1 MSITVTD
8 GDGGTTGAQ
17 SAVVN
22 VTAVNDVPT
31 NTVGTSSFTVNED
44 TSLSITGL
52 TVADVDETGNLSV
65 ELTASHGTVTI
76 LADVEGGLASSGIS
90 NNGSGAVTLS
100 GTAAAINATLAAT
113 GGVSYKGTLNYN
125 GSDALTIKTT
135 DSGTAYDSD
144 SVSITVNSV
153 DDTATIEG
161 NTSGSGAEDGGAIT
175 GTLTATDAADG
186 LTDGAYFSVSGAASH
201 GTATINASTGAWSYT
216 PTANY
221 NGSDSFTVTVT
232 DDDGFA
238 KTQQISLTVTP
249 VADTVSVTNASTDED
264 TQTASGLVISRNA
277 ADGSETG
284 YFKITAISGGT
295 LYKNDGTT
303 AINNGT
309 FITYAEGNAG
319 LKFTPS
325 ANSTSSGTFQ
335 VQGSTTNAD
344 AGLGGSVATATITV
358 AAVNDAPVNTVGA
371 SSITVN
377 EDTAV
382 SITGLSVSDVDEA
395 GNISVQ
401 LSVSHGAITVADNV
415 AGGLAAGGL
424 SANGSGSVTLT
435 GTPAAINA
443 TLAGTDALS
452 YRGDL
457 NYNGPDTLTLKTT
470 DSGSLN
476 DTDTVSITVSAVN
489 DTPGITAGGTTAFTE
504 QTPTSAAPGIT
515 ISDPEGDGEW
525 DGGTLTVQVTS
536 NSETGDSLSL
546 TTANNSGIW
555 LVGINSN
562 TLMSNTTAIGTAS
575 ASSAAGGAAWT
586 FTFNANATSA
596 LVQATARAVQF
607 NNSSDTPG
615 TASRTVTFTAADS
628 HNASATTTQTVTVT
642 ALNDAPRLA
651 NTADPA
657 LSFTASSLSYAE
669 FPDVDDS
676 ITTAFTLETWVKFDS
691 LDGVQFI
698 SGQAVEQMELHT
710 NGAVLRFIPT
720 GGAYFDTGD
729 VLVVGQWTHIAA
741 TYDAST
747 DTAHIYINGVEVS
760 CTDNNHDTDAVLKS
774 TGSYYE
780 LARRGDN
787 SFYMNG
793 DIAEFR
799 IWNDV
804 RTAAEVSGSM
814 NGALQGTEAGLV
826 ALWKLDEGSGTTLAD
841 ATANKFNGTA
851 YNTTTWDTRS
861 VTGGLSV
868 AFTEDGSPVHP
879 FSGVILGTVET
890 GQSIIALTLT
900 VSNVSDTTESL
911 GIDGSTIA
919 LTNGAS
925 GTTATNGVGYSVS
938 VSSGTATVTMS
949 KAEGISASD
958 AGTLI
963 NGISYSNSS
972 QAPSTGATRTVT
984 ITSLKDSGGSAGG
997 GSDTASL
1004 NVAAT
1009 VSVHAVNDAPVLAAQ
1024 TLSITE
1030 TASYDTFSIEK
1041 GRFGAT
1047 DAEGDSI
1054 VFSLVDSTTVPS
1066 GAVDSEGYDFVQN
1079 GAYGDLYIQTDGD
1092 YAFVP
1097 DNGAINALTNNVSES
1112 FKIRATAGG
1121 QTAESTFTVSIT
1133 AVNDTP
1139 TITTYVSTADITTG
1153 LPDTAYSVV
1162 GSSPDTEVVKYAFD
1176 DNVNTKYLNFSGVG
1190 SSVTVDAGANYVV
1203 TSLGLTTAN
1212 DALNRD
1218 PAHFILYG
1226 STDNASFTQ
1235 IAAAALTPPAERYTD
1250 YPTVSFSNSTSYRYY
1265 RLAFDQ
1271 STGGGGDSYIQVAEI
1286 RLGGE
1291 TSNVILYTENAQ
1303 VNALENVILRDNEH
1317 GGLASATVTISGN
1330 YENASDSLSFTNN
1343 NTGLYGSITASF
1355 VSSTGVLSLSGSATV
1370 EQYQNA
1376 LRAVTYA
1383 SSSDNPTLNSPTR
1396 TLSWQVNDGAAD
1408 SSVATSTITIT
1419 PVNDAPALAGA
1430 GNTLAFTEGSSPAVI
1445 EASLALSDADDT
1457 TIASAAVTISGG
1469 YVSTEDVLACTSQN
1483 GITSSWNGSAG
1494 VLTLTGSATIA
1505 QYKAALESIT
1515 YQNTNTD
1522 NPNIGN
1528 RTISWV
1534 VNDAALGSSPVTSTI
1549 TVAGVND
1556 APTVSSS
1563 ITGSASEGASSITFN
1578 LLADASDVDD
1588 SSLNIT
1594 GVTYTVGGV
1603 STGNSGV
1610 DVPAGF
1616 SLSGVT
1622 LTVDP
1627 AAAAFDDLADG
1638 ADRTIVASYTIADG
1652 SGGSVTQTAT
1662 VSITGTN
1669 DVPVVTSAAAAHAGA
1684 VVEAGH
1690 QDNGTVV
1697 AGTATATGT
1706 LVASDVDTGATKTWS
1721 LQGTPSETYG
1731 TMAIDSAS
1739 GVWTYTLDNTKTATQ
1754 ALKEGESAT
1763 QSYTARV
1770 TDDQGAS
1777 VDQTLTVTITGTND
1791 VPVLQAVTAGSITET
1806 VQSSAT
1812 TDQHL
1817 SGTLTAA
1824 DVDGGDSKTYGIND
1838 GSGNAIAASD
1848 GVVSK
1853 AGTYGTLTLDT
1864 STGVYAYTKN
1874 ASAIEALDDDESGSD
1889 SFTVVVTDSA
1899 GAVSSK
1905 TYTVS
1910 VTGHDDAPTLSAVTS
1925 GSITETD
1932 RATAVTET
1940 GLTGTLSGSDVD
1952 TEILTYGIDGGIDLT
1967 GVHTGIVTKTGTYGT
1982 LSLNRSSGAYQYDR
1996 TAASV
2001 EALAAS
2007 ESVSDVFTLTVTDGD
2022 GSLVTQTFTVNLT
2035 GADDAPSITVVDI
2048 DGSITEASTLL
2059 DSGSVTFTDVDLSD
2073 RPVATGAKSSIIA
2086 VKSDGTT
2093 ALVLSALQES
2103 ALAAGFSVTNAD
2115 GNTNN
2120 GTVNWEYVIAE
2131 SALDF
2136 LGAGEKV
2143 TAMFTITVN
2152 DQHGGTATQDVMVG
2166 ITGAN
2171 DSPSISLGGSDSASE
2186 GLSESNT
2193 GLSKSGTLTLSDKD
2207 ATDTVTPSVSAV
2219 THEGSANGITNSDL
2233 KAMLTVD
2240 SGVVIASGATH
2251 GTIHWA
2257 FNSGSEAFNYLAADE
2272 TLKLTYTLRATDSQ
2286 SSAVDQAVV
2295 ITITGTNDTPVV
2307 DATDVSG
2314 SVIELVTASGNL
2326 TDSGTIGFTDTD
2338 LSDTHS
2344 LGAVTAS
2351 GGALGALTVTKT
2363 TDTTSG
2369 INGVVSWEYSVA
2381 ASEVEYLAAGET
2393 KVENFSFEVQDSHG
2407 GSVTRTVEVTLT
2419 GTNDAPVITAGPDTA
2434 SLSETD
2440 AGLSTSGSLT
2450 VSDAD
2455 VTDVVTAT
2463 RTLSVGGTSN
2473 RSDSAAPSDA
2483 ALLGMF
2489 TVTPGTI
2496 IDGSRTSST
2505 LGWSFDSGTGTFDYL
2520 QKGETLVL
2528 TYTVSATDDNGTA
2541 LSDSETVTITITGTN
2556 DTPVITN
2563 GNDTS
2568 ALTETDAAL
2577 TASGTMA
2584 VMDLDTADTVDIAV
2598 ESVSAGGTFGGT
2610 VPLTNAEL
2618 KAMLGVSVQ
2627 SGSISALGADA
2638 SAGTEFGWT
2647 FTSGSSGSAA
2657 FDFLRDGETLVLT
2670 YTLKATDNSG
2680 AGSLEAS
2687 PSATSSVVVTVTGT
2701 NDAPEIT
2708 AATVT
2713 GAIAEGSGDLTETG
2727 SIAFSDVDLSDRPS
2741 VSKALKSLK
2750 WESASG
2756 SNFTDT
2762 MAIGRYNT
2770 LVGAF
2775 SIAAA
2780 SGNLNGGSVGWEYSM
2795 QESTLDFLAAGETVT
2810 VVYTVR
2816 VADDKGGSAS
2826 QDVTITI
2833 NGTNDTP
2840 VAAATDLAGGAAEST
2855 GSPSV
2860 EAVLT
2865 DTGTILFSDIDL
2877 ADSHSLSAVTASSG
2891 ALGALTV
2898 TKTTDTTSGIN
2909 GVVSWEYSV
2918 AASAVEYL
2926 AAGETKVENFSFEV
2940 QDSHGGSVTRT
2951 VEVTLTGTNDAP
2963 VITAGPDT
2971 ASLSETDAGLSA
2983 SGSLTVSDA
2992 DVTDVVTAT
3001 RTLSVGGTSNRSDS
3015 AAPGDAALLGM
3026 FTVTPGTIIDDSH
3039 TGSTLGWSFD
3049 SGTGK
3054 FDYLQKGETLVL
3066 TYTVSATD
3074 DDGTALSDSETVT
3087 ITITGTN
3094 DTPVITNGNDTA
3106 ALTETDAALTASGTM
3121 AVMDLDTADTVD
3133 IAVES
3138 VSRGGTFGG
3147 TVPLTNVEL
3156 KAMLGVSVQSG
3167 SISALGA
3174 DGAAGTEFGWTFTS
3188 GSSGSGAFDFLRE
3201 GETLVLTYTLKA
3213 TDNSGAGLQ
3222 EASPSATSSVVVTVT
3237 GTNDAPSITEATVT
3251 GAITE
3256 GSGDLTETGSIAFAD
3271 VDLADRPAV
3280 TKVLKSLKW
3289 ESVSGADGRRELTD
3303 EMKVGQR
3310 NALVNAFEISE
3321 RTGNSNNGAVDWLYS
3336 VSEADLDFLAE
3347 GERVTAIYTIT
3358 VSDDRGGSASED
3370 VMVTITGTNDAP
3382 TLSEVVSGSIIEDPS
3397 ATTVKEAGLFGSLRG
3412 SDADNAPTLVYGIDG
3427 LAATG
3432 GTVTETGRYGTLR
3445 VNTESGVY
3453 LYQRNVIAVE
3463 ALDEGQIVTDSFV
3476 FTVTD
3481 ELSLQ
3486 ATSVFRV
3493 LLQGSG
3499 EFTPLIPL
3507 EKPSTVRPAENV
3519 SSILTD
3525 VPAVADQQP
3534 ASDSGPPVVGS
3545 TALVI
3550 QGVDVSVDPFGDT
3563 GSSKQSLASSVQ
3575 NAVVETVAFPESVQ
3589 GPEQQRAESFTAQMD
3604 AKEESVIEVDMREK
3618 GAYRIPESIQSL
3630 SQSASSRIIYEASLL
3645 DGSPLPEGVRFD
3657 SLTQSFVVTGKLY
3670 GDIEIVVRAR
3680 DGSGNETKTV
3690 YRLEFG
3696 SEDGES
3702 GNEQDG
3708 LQVEKLQ
3715 GAAGRRLPDA
3725 DIPFTRMGRA
3735 ALSEQLAEAGRWGLF
3750 RQRHQLLAQL
3760 EALENPEAVDA

>member
-1 MSITVTD
+1 M
-8 GDGGTTGAQ
+8 
-17 SAVVN
+17 
-22 VTAVNDVPT
+22 
-31 NTVGTSSFTVNED
+31 
-44 TSLSITGL
+44 
-52 TVADVDETGNLSV
+52 
-65 ELTASHGTVTI
+65 
-76 LADVEGGLASSGIS
+76 
-90 NNGSGAVTLS
+90 
-100 GTAAAINATLAAT
+100 
-113 GGVSYKGTLNYN
+113 
-125 GSDALTIKTT
+125 
-135 DSGTAYDSD
+135 
-144 SVSITVNSV
+144 
-153 DDTATIEG
+153 
-161 NTSGSGAEDGGAIT
+161 
-175 GTLTATDAADG
+175 
-186 LTDGAYFSVSGAASH
+186 
-201 GTATINASTGAWSYT
+201 
-216 PTANY
+216 
-221 NGSDSFTVTVT
+221 
-232 DDDGFA
+232 
-238 KTQQISLTVTP
+238 
-249 VADTVSVTNASTDED
+249 
-264 TQTASGLVISRNA
+264 
-277 ADGSETG
+277 
-284 YFKITAISGGT
+284 
-295 LYKNDGTT
+295 
-303 AINNGT
+303 
-309 FITYAEGNAG
+309 
-319 LKFTPS
+319 
-325 ANSTSSGTFQ
+325 
-335 VQGSTTNAD
+335 
-344 AGLGGSVATATITV
+344 
-358 AAVNDAPVNTVGA
+358 
-371 SSITVN
+371 
-377 EDTAV
+377 
-382 SITGLSVSDVDEA
+382 
-395 GNISVQ
+395 
-401 LSVSHGAITVADNV
+401 
-415 AGGLAAGGL
+415 
-424 SANGSGSVTLT
+424 
-435 GTPAAINA
+435 
-443 TLAGTDALS
+443 
-452 YRGDL
+452 
-457 NYNGPDTLTLKTT
+457 
-470 DSGSLN
+470 
-476 DTDTVSITVSAVN
+476 
-489 DTPGITAGGTTAFTE
+489 
-504 QTPTSAAPGIT
+504 
-515 ISDPEGDGEW
+515 
-525 DGGTLTVQVTS
+525 
-536 NSETGDSLSL
+536 
-546 TTANNSGIW
+546 
-555 LVGINSN
+555 
-562 TLMSNTTAIGTAS
+562 
-575 ASSAAGGAAWT
+575 
-586 FTFNANATSA
+586 
-596 LVQATARAVQF
+596 QATARAVQF

-1112 FKIRATAGG
+1112 FKIRATADG

-1153 LPDTAYSVV
+1153 LPATAYSAD
-1162 GSSPDTEVVKYAFD
+1162 GSSPSAEVVEYAFD

-1317 GGLASATVTISGN
+1317 GSLASATVTISGN

-1445 EASLALSDADDT
+1445 DASLALSDADDT

-1627 AAAAFDDLADG
+1627 AAAAFDDLADR

-1652 SGGSVTQTAT
+1652 SGGAVAQTAT
-1662 VSITGTN
+1662 ITITGTN
-1669 DVPVVTSAAAAHAGA
+1669 DLPTVTNADTAKA
-1684 VVEAGH
+1684 
-1690 QDNGTVV
+1690 GTVTESGHTDDGIAV

-1706 LVASDVDTGATKTWS
+1706 LSSSDVDASATATWS
-1721 LQGTPSETYG
+1721 LQGTPSTTYG
-1731 TMAIDSAS
+1731 TMAINEST
-1739 GVWTYTLDNTKTATQ
+1739 GVWTYTLDNSLPATQ

-1763 QSYTARV
+1763 ETYTARVTDDKGAYVDQTITITISGTNDVPVVTNDAAALAGAVVEAGSDDDGAAVAGTAVATGTLSASDVDADATQTYSLDGDVDETYGTMVIDSTSGVWTYTLDNALAATQALDEGDSVNVTYTARVTDDKGAYVDQTITITISGTNDVPVVTNDAAALAGAVVEAGSDDDGAAVAGTAVATGTVSASDVDADATQTYSLDGDVDETYGTMVIDSTSGVWTYTLDNALAATQALDEGDSVNVTYTARVTDDKGAYVDQTITITISGTNDVPVVTNDAAALAGAVVEAGSDDDGAAVAGTAVATGTVSASDVDADATQTYSLDGDVDETYGTMVIDSTSGVWTYTLDNALAATQALDEGDSVNVTYTARVTDDKGAYVDQTITITISGTNDVPVVTNDAAALAGAVVEAGSDDDGAAVAGTAVATGTVSASDVDADATQTYSLDGDVDETYGTMVIDSTSGVWTYTLDNALAATQALDEGDSVNVTYTARVTDDKGAYVDQTITITISGTNDVPVVTNDAAALAGAVVEAGSDDDGAAVAGTAVATGTVSASDVDADATQTYSLEGTVDATYGTMAIDSTSGVWTYTLDNALAATQALDEGDSVNVTYTARV

-1853 AGTYGTLTLDT
+1853 AGTYGTLTLNT

-1874 ASAIEALDDDESGSD
+1874 VSAIEALDDDESGSD

-1910 VTGHDDAPTLSAVTS
+1910 VTGHDDTPTLSAVTS

-1932 RATAVTET
+1932 LATAVTET

-2022 GSLVTQTFTVNLT
+2022 GALVRQTYTVNLT
-2035 GADDAPSITVVDI
+2035 GADDVPLITVVDV
-2048 DGSITEASTLL
+2048 DASITEASTLL

-2143 TAMFTITVN
+2143 TAKFTITVN
-2152 DQHGGTATQDVMVG
+2152 DQHGGTATQDVRVR

-2186 GLSESNT
+2186 GLSESNA
-2193 GLSKSGTLTLSDKD
+2193 GFSKSGTLTLSDKD
-2207 ATDTVTPSVSAV
+2207 ATDTVTPSVYAV
-2219 THEGSANGITNSDL
+2219 STEGITNSISNTAF
-2233 KAMLTVD
+2233 KAMLSVD
-2240 SGVVIASGATH
+2240 DGAVIASGATG

-2351 GGALGALTVTKT
+2351 SGALGALTVTKT
-2363 TDTTSG
+2363 VDTTG
-2369 INGVVSWEYSVA
+2369 IGTGGSMTWNYSVA
-2381 ASEVEYLAAGET
+2381 ASAVEYLAAGET
-2393 KVENFSFEVQDSHG
+2393 KVESFTFTVQDAHG

-2473 RSDSAAPSDA
+2473 RSDSAAPGDA

-2496 IDGSRTSST
+2496 IDG
-2505 LGWSFDSGTGTFDYL
+2505 
-2520 QKGETLVL
+2520 
-2528 TYTVSATDDNGTA
+2528 
-2541 LSDSETVTITITGTN
+2541 
-2556 DTPVITN
+2556 
-2563 GNDTS
+2563 
-2568 ALTETDAAL
+2568 
-2577 TASGTMA
+2577 
-2584 VMDLDTADTVDIAV
+2584 
-2598 ESVSAGGTFGGT
+2598 
-2610 VPLTNAEL
+2610 
-2618 KAMLGVSVQ
+2618 
-2627 SGSISALGADA
+2627 
-2638 SAGTEFGWT
+2638 
-2647 FTSGSSGSAA
+2647 
-2657 FDFLRDGETLVLT
+2657 
-2670 YTLKATDNSG
+2670 
-2680 AGSLEAS
+2680 
-2687 PSATSSVVVTVTGT
+2687 
-2701 NDAPEIT
+2701 
-2708 AATVT
+2708 
-2713 GAIAEGSGDLTETG
+2713 
-2727 SIAFSDVDLSDRPS
+2727 
-2741 VSKALKSLK
+2741 
-2750 WESASG
+2750 
-2756 SNFTDT
+2756 
-2762 MAIGRYNT
+2762 
-2770 LVGAF
+2770 
-2775 SIAAA
+2775 
-2780 SGNLNGGSVGWEYSM
+2780 
-2795 QESTLDFLAAGETVT
+2795 
-2810 VVYTVR
+2810 
-2816 VADDKGGSAS
+2816 
-2826 QDVTITI
+2826 
-2833 NGTNDTP
+2833 
-2840 VAAATDLAGGAAEST
+2840 
-2855 GSPSV
+2855 
-2860 EAVLT
+2860 
-2865 DTGTILFSDIDL
+2865 
-2877 ADSHSLSAVTASSG
+2877 
-2891 ALGALTV
+2891 
-2898 TKTTDTTSGIN
+2898 
-2909 GVVSWEYSV
+2909 
-2918 AASAVEYL
+2918 
-2926 AAGETKVENFSFEV
+2926 
-2940 QDSHGGSVTRT
+2940 
-2951 VEVTLTGTNDAP
+2951 
-2963 VITAGPDT
+2963 
-2971 ASLSETDAGLSA
+2971 
-2983 SGSLTVSDA
+2983 
-2992 DVTDVVTAT
+2992 
-3001 RTLSVGGTSNRSDS
+3001 
-3015 AAPGDAALLGM
+3015 
-3026 FTVTPGTIIDDSH
+3026 SH

-3074 DDGTALSDSETVT
+3074 DNGTALSDSETVT

-3237 GTNDAPSITEATVT
+3237 GTNDAP
-3251 GAITE
+3251 
-3256 GSGDLTETGSIAFAD
+3256 
-3271 VDLADRPAV
+3271 
-3280 TKVLKSLKW
+3280 
-3289 ESVSGADGRRELTD
+3289 
-3303 EMKVGQR
+3303 
-3310 NALVNAFEISE
+3310 
-3321 RTGNSNNGAVDWLYS
+3321 
-3336 VSEADLDFLAE
+3336 
-3347 GERVTAIYTIT
+3347 
-3358 VSDDRGGSASED
+3358 
-3370 VMVTITGTNDAP
+3370 

-3453 LYQRNVIAVE
+3453 LYQRNVTAVE

-3499 EFTPLIPL
+3499 EFIPLIPL

-3589 GPEQQRAESFTAQMD
+3589 GPEQQRAESLTAQMD
-3604 AKEESVIEVDMREK
+3604 TKEESVIEVDMREK

-3630 SQSASSRIIYEASLL
+3630 SQSASSQFIYEASLL

-3680 DGSGNETKTV
+3680 DGSGNETKTI